1 MPETS
6 SALGTRGNTLPTA
19 IAFAQTLA
27 RSRVPLLLF
36 LIAATALAFSAA
48 MPQFISQANLINL
61 LRQSSV
67 LAIVGCGTTFVIVA
81 GEIDLSVGSLVAFV
95 AVLTAWL
102 SDRSVSIENILVL
115 GLLAGILAGTINS
128 ILVLVL
134 GVPSFL
140 ATLGTQA
147 IVRGAA
153 MTLSL
158 QPLPLRNI
166 SFIKFFGWSPAG
178 APMPVVIAVLLS
190 ILSIL
195 MFTRARFGIRTRAVG
210 SNEGAARLAGLAT
223 KRQKYAVL
231 VLGSVMA
238 AIAGIVLAGRTNYGM
253 SQAGTGLEL
262 DAIAATLLGG
272 GRLGGG
278 VGSVLGT
285 LLAAI
290 LLTIIFTGIATLG
303 LSGSFQDIAKGL
315 LVGVA
320 IFLMRAPG

>member
-1 MPETS
+1 MPEFS
-6 SALGTRGNTLPTA
+6 SSLGTNETTPPAA
-19 IAFAQTLA
+19 IAFARALLS
-27 RSRVPLLLF
+27 SRALLLLF
-36 LIAATALAFSAA
+36 LIAVTALAFSIA
-48 MPQFISQANLINL
+48 MPQFLSQANLVNL
-61 LRQSSV
+61 LRQASV

-102 SDRSVSIENILVL
+102 SDKSLSIEIIVLL
-115 GLLAGILAGTINS
+115 GLLAGVLAGTINS
-128 ILVLVL
+128 GLVLVL

-158 QPLPLRNI
+158 QPLPVRNI

-178 APMPVVIAVLLS
+178 APMPVIIAAIIVLAS
-190 ILSIL
+190 ILL
-195 MFTRARFGIRTRAVG
+195 FTRARFGIRARAVG

-231 VLGSVMA
+231 VLGSVLA

-262 DAIAATLLGG
+262 DAIAATLFGG

-285 LLAAI
+285 FLAAI
-290 LLTIIFTGIATLG
+290 LLTLIFTGIATLG
-303 LSGSFQDIAKGL
+303 LSGSFQDIAKGV
-315 LVGVA
+315 LVGIA